1 MNLFSEISLVGENV
15 ALIKHRNQTYEQN
28 QCRGEPYVRPLT
40 ESEIKP
46 MSDGDGAHSKKVGHS
61 LMIIEK

>member
-1 MNLFSEISLVGENV
+1 MYKGLMYKLGENV

-40 ESEIKP
+40 ETEIKP
-46 MSDGDGAHSKKVGHS
+46 MSDGDGNPLTHVFSISVCFWF
-61 LMIIEK
+61 